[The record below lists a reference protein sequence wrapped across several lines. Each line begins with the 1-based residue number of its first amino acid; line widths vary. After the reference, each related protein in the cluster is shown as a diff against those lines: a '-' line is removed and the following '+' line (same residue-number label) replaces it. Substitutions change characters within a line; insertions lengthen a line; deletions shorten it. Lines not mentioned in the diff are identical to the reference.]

1 MNVAQRFRVPFVLPS
16 FNDLESAARKRARG
30 YANLYAQM
38 KAELQPQIVNAIRR
52 ARLQPVAPG
61 VMVSFLWI
69 ERDRRR
75 DPLDIRPACKFIM
88 DALCGADRP
97 GDRQARAGILHCD
110 GMHCVR
116 AVLDDFGVDPLN
128 AGVEVAVLGDLR
140 VPRVAPPG
148 WPFEVRA

>member
-16 FNDLESAARKRARG
+16 FNELESAARKRARG

-88 DALCGADRP
+88 DALCEHDRATD
-97 GDRQARAGILHCD
+97 GQARAGIVHCD
-110 GMHCVR
+110 GLHCVR
-116 AVLDDFGVDPLN
+116 GVLDDFAVDPLR
-128 AGVEVAVLGDLR
+128 AGVEVVVCGDLR
-140 VPRVAPPG
+140 APRRPPAG